1 MDSPAIF
8 LGASL
13 ALLSIGLYCVSKP
26 NMIRIL
32 LGVEM
37 VLNSANLAFIYFS
50 SMRASAGY
58 VDPLGQSIVFLSIVT
73 GGCVMALG
81 LAIIVNAYKHYKTTD
96 ARELRRLRW

>member
-50 SMRASAGY
+50 SMRASA
-58 VDPLGQSIVFLSIVT
+58 V
-73 GGCVMALG
+73 
-81 LAIIVNAYKHYKTTD
+81 IVNAYKHYKTTD